1 MLRIFISVIVI
12 ILSASNVFSMTM
24 DEAVSHAL
32 KNNPEIQAVR
42 LEEDI
47 VKGQLEKARLLLI
60 NNPTVEGEVSKKEKP
75 IEEGSGKY
83 KNYGIKLSQ
92 EFEIAGQRGLRIDVA
107 EKGLIRVASEI
118 RDKERTLASE
128 IKDVFVRTLALK
140 KKVELRKEVVRLKE
154 SLLNFTKIKFHS
166 GEVSGLEVNLAEV
179 ELSKAKVELL
189 STEREYRESILTLQ
203 MAMGAKPSPDFKV
216 QGELAP
222 GIPSIKDKEDIK
234 KLALIQRP
242 DLKASSFEMERSQS
256 TLNLAK
262 REAVPNVT
270 LSGFYDRDE
279 QRNTVGLALSIPLP
293 LFDRKQ
299 AERREAKVRL
309 EQARIKLSGLER
321 AIDKEIEEA
330 YTNLTSTIE
339 ELSLFKEEIMNRAM
353 ENLELMGLAFKEGK
367 IGFFDV
373 RLAQR
378 DTIETQFAYIDSQ
391 LKTHLAINAMERV
404 IGGDLK

>member
-1 MLRIFISVIVI
+1 MLRVLCF
-12 ILSASNVFSMTM
+12 LFAFMLLASNVYSMTM

-32 KNNPEIQAVR
+32 KNNPEIQSLR
-42 LEEDI
+42 LEEEV

-60 NNPTVEGEVSKKEKP
+60 SNPTIEGDLSKKDKP
-75 IEEGSGKY
+75 KEEGGGRFT
-83 KNYGIKLSQ
+83 NYGVKLSQ
-92 EFEIAGQRGLRIDVA
+92 EFEIAGQRGLRIDIA
-107 EKGLIRVASEI
+107 EKGIIRVASEI
-118 RDKERTLASE
+118 KDRERTLASE
-128 IKDVFVRTLALK
+128 IKDVFVRALALK
-140 KKVELRKEVVRLKE
+140 KKVELRKEAVRLKE

-216 QGELAP
+216 EGELAHD
-222 GIPSIKDKEDIK
+222 IPLIKDKESLK
-234 KLALIQRP
+234 KLAFIQRP
-242 DLKASSFEMERSQS
+242 DLSASALEIERSQS
-256 TLNLAK
+256 ALNLTN

-309 EQARIKLSGLER
+309 EQARIRLSGLEKTV
-321 AIDKEIEEA
+321 DKEIEEA
-330 YTNLTSTIE
+330 YTNLKSAIE
-339 ELSLFKEEIMNRAM
+339 EISLFREEIMNRAM

-391 LKTHLAINAMERV
+391 LKTRLAINAIERV
-404 IGGDLK
+404 IGGYLK

>member
-1 MLRIFISVIVI
+1 
-12 ILSASNVFSMTM
+12 MTM

-32 KNNPEIQAVR
+32 KNNPELQSLR
-42 LEEDI
+42 LEDEV
-47 VKGQLEKARLLLI
+47 VKGQLERARLLLI
-60 NNPTVEGEVSKKEKP
+60 NNPTIEGEVSKKEKP
-75 IEEGSGKY
+75 IEEGNGKFTNSGF
-83 KNYGIKLSQ
+83 KLSQ

-118 RDKERTLASE
+118 KDKERTLTSE

-140 KKVELRKEVVRLKE
+140 EKVELRKEVVRLKE

-189 STEREYRESILTLQ
+189 SIEREYRESILTLQ

-216 QGELAP
+216 EGELAP
-222 GIPSIKDKEDIK
+222 RIPSIKDKEDIK
-234 KLALIQRP
+234 KFALMQRP
-242 DLKASSFEMERSQS
+242 DLKTSFFEMERSQS
-256 TLNLAK
+256 ALKLAK
-262 REAVPNVT
+262 REAVPNIT

-279 QRNTVGLALSIPLP
+279 QRNTVGLSLSIPLP

-299 AERREAKVRL
+299 AERREAKARL

-330 YTNLTSTIE
+330 CTNLKSAIE
-339 ELSLFKEEIMNRAM
+339 EISLFKEEIMNRAM

-378 DTIETQFAYIDSQ
+378 DTIETRFAYIDSQ

-404 IGGDLK
+404 IGGLR